1 MNFKGIRPMI
11 PGDKTTRGVDPG
23 FSMEIEGSSMV

>member
-11 PGDKTTRGVDPG
+11 PWDKKTRVVDPG